1 MAGQQIPAVLFNVG
15 VIPAEL
21 LVQAKA
27 GKAHVAGTHTSRFA
41 PEAKPAIQGG
51 VQAMTAAAIDL
62 PQK

>member
-21 LVQAKA
+21 LAQAKA

-41 PEAKPAIQGG
+41 PEAKPAIQAG
-51 VQAMTAAAIDL
+51 VQ
-62 PQK
+62 